1 MQLSER
7 SPTPAIYAY
16 PWDLADEG
24 FDISLGR
31 IADLAQCEEILLTP
45 CYHRGDYFLLHHPI
59 HPVYFGE
66 PGAVYFS
73 PDDSRYEAT
82 SIEPIVSHKV
92 TDAEYFDR
100 IVEAIKACHRPMC
113 VSTSWR

>member
-24 FDISLGR
+24 FDISLDR
-31 IADLAQCEEILLTP
+31 IADLAKCEEILLTP
-45 CYHRGDYFLLHHPI
+45 YYHRGDYFLPHHPL

-73 PDDSRYEAT
+73 PDTSRYAET

-92 TDAEYFDR
+92 TDPEYFDR